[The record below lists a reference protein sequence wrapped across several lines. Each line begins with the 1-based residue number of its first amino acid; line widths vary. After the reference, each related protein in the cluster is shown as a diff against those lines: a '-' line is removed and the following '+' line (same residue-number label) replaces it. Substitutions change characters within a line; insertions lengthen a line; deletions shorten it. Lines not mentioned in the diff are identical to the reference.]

1 MKYYV
6 NTIAAVAVAVAAAAP
21 AFASSQL
28 AASAGISPAVAQGL
42 SLTEIAQAKFNRD
55 TRPGGPARDRGPRLD
70 GNYAQLAAS
79 AGISAAGGQGMS
91 LNEIYVAKINREGR
105 GDEQQAVK
113 GGDVTMTTRSAA
125 NGAAYGQLAAS
136 AGLSAAEAAGMTLG
150 EIAAAKF
157 ARDTSTS
164 DN

>member
-28 AASAGISPAVAQGL
+28 AASAGISPEVAQGL
-42 SLTEIAQAKFNRD
+42 SLTEIAQAKFNRESSQQD
-55 TRPGGPARDRGPRLD
+55 RHEIVVPGSN
-70 GNYAQLAAS
+70 GNVAQLAAS
-79 AGISAAGGQGMS
+79 AGLSASEASGMS
-91 LNEIYVAKINREGR
+91 INEIFVAKINREGGR
-105 GDEQQAVK
+105 DVQQVVK
-113 GGDVTMTTRSAA
+113 GGDVTVTSRSAA